1 MAPTI
6 CYLCP
11 CLLIIGIILTFI
23 CSGHEINLSEVTK
36 LDGRGIVTELP
47 PSELD
52 SVAQTNKQTKKMH
65 NSSLASSNVFVSV
78 KTRESKEKKYLQYV
92 VKTSRILTGIMFL
105 CSGTCNSSA

>member
-52 SVAQTNKQTKKMH
+52 SVAQTNKQKKKCTIH
-65 NSSLASSNVFVSV
+65 HLHHPV
-78 KTRESKEKKYLQYV
+78 
-92 VKTSRILTGIMFL
+92 FL
-105 CSGTCNSSA
+105 CL